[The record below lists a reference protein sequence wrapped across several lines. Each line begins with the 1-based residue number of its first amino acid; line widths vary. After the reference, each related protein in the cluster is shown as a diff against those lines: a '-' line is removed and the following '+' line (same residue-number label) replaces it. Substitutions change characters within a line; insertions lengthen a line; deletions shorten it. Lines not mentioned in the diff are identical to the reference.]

1 MGRLSDPRAVLL
13 VNSQSGRAAVQV
25 PARSLM
31 TDDGEVERR
40 VRLIRPMEHPT
51 VALTTMPQTH
61 WQQTDRA
68 TFSRVWAAEVAE
80 VPEFTDS
87 EIHIVSGL
95 LLPIWKR
102 LPNESTRVYRLQ
114 TDTGERI
121 IGRKVSPAWVV
132 GALSTGMT
140 TLTPEQAFMALL
152 DGKTV
157 LDLTDGL
164 QLRRVRVMGAN
175 RIELKMPAHC
185 LLRLPELNCGD
196 KGLVGQMTIANLG
209 EDMSA
214 AIIRVTSLN
223 GETRSYTISAA
234 NPVVTVLGTDA
245 PTLDTWLELG
255 KTYINLGIDHILLG
269 ADHLLFVLGLI
280 WIVQGGWRLLKTI
293 TAFTIGHSAS
303 LAAAAFGWIGVPEG
317 PLNACIAL
325 SIVFVGVEIV
335 KQQRGEIG
343 LTARYPWA
351 VAFSFGLVHG

>member
-1 MGRLSDPRAVLL
+1 MTGWRVLQVVLL
-13 VNSQSGRAAVQV
+13 ALAALLHS
-25 PARSLM
+25 RSATAHQATLGVLEFREM
-31 TDDGEVERR
+31 
-40 VRLIRPMEHPT
+40 RPG
-51 VALTTMPQTH
+51 V
-61 WQQTDRA
+61 
-68 TFSRVWAAEVAE
+68 F
-80 VPEFTDS
+80 
-87 EIHIVSGL
+87 
-95 LLPIWKR
+95 
-102 LPNESTRVYRLQ
+102 
-114 TDTGERI
+114 
-121 IGRKVSPAWVV
+121 IGRW
-132 GALSTGMT
+132 T
-140 TLTPEQAFMALL
+140 TLPK
-152 DGKTV
+152 DS
-157 LDLTDGL
+157 
-164 QLRRVRVMGAN
+164 AN

-196 KGLVGQMTIANLG
+196 KGLVGQMTIANLV

-255 KTYINLGIDHILLG
+255 KTYINFGIDHILLG

-303 LAAAAFGWIGVPEG
+303 LAATAFGWIGVPEG

-351 VAFSFGLVHG
+351 VAFSFGLVHGIGFASALAGLGLERRILPAALLFFNVGVEIGQILFVLLVLALIWAHRRLGAVLPSWGAELPAYAIGSVSMFWFLGRLVRVLALA